1 MTPTRTTSNPLSAR
15 VAAAA
20 APNPSAA
27 GVYGGRLLTMLSPCR
42 ITTRPWVSVIQ
53 RPAGPN
59 GPREAGA
66 GERAE
71 APAAERADAP
81 AGEPAP
87 EASAA
92 ADSAASV
99 VPSARHVRCLRH
111 VTAASPWPGGSEPR
125 PGLAPSIHPPP
136 AANPA

>member
-53 RPAGPN
+53 RPAWPN
-59 GPREAGA
+59 GPPD
-66 GERAE
+66 ERTE
-71 APAAERADAP
+71 ERADAF
-81 AGEPAP
+81 AGEPAA
-87 EASAA
+87 EASNAA

-99 VPSARHVRCLRH
+99 TPSARHVRCLRH
-111 VTAASPWPGGSEPR
+111 VTAASRWP
-125 PGLAPSIHPPP
+125 
-136 AANPA
+136 

>member
-1 MTPTRTTSNPLSAR
+1 MTPTRTTSNPLSAS

-53 RPAGPN
+53 RPACPN
-59 GPREAGA
+59 GPPEECA
-66 GERAE
+66 GERAD

-87 EASAA
+87 EGRGRATPRPGGPARAPAGA
-92 ADSAASV
+92 ADSAAGAA
-99 VPSARHVRCLRH
+99 PSPRHVRCLRH
-111 VTAASPWPGGSEPR
+111 VTAASRWP
-125 PGLAPSIHPPP
+125 
-136 AANPA
+136 